1 MKLRE
6 KTAIILFISAIVI
19 WFIGL
24 VCFAN
29 SIATTTPKTPTKKLD
44 AIVVLTGGTNRIN
57 SGFDLLEKRLGR
69 KLFISGVYRG
79 VDAKELVSRW
89 KKTPY
94 NNIIDSNVELG
105 FEAYNTKQ
113 NATETIAW
121 LLQEKY
127 TSLYLVTSNYH
138 MKRSLLEF
146 QKRAPQLKIMPYPV
160 KPNNFDLNKWWSN
173 TKILLPIIKE
183 YNKYTAVY
191 LINKFLEN

>member
-6 KTAIILFISAIVI
+6 KTAIILFIGAFVI
-19 WFIGL
+19 WLIGL

-29 SIATTTPKTPTKKLD
+29 SIATTTPKTHTKKLD

-57 SGFDLLEKRLGR
+57 SGFDLLEKRLGK

-121 LLQEKY
+121 LAQEKY

-146 QKRAPQLKIMPYPV
+146 KKRAPQLQITPYSV
-160 KPNNFDLNKWWSN
+160 KPNNFDLNKWWN
-173 TKILLPIIKE
+173 DTKILLPIIKE